1 MVRGTWRAD
10 SAAVLLRST
19 LSLAALASVA
29 ALLAWGCAPAS
40 PEDDQELDG
49 EEPTEET
56 DAPVSNGNVEQ
67 AMSST
72 CSTASIKPL
81 SQQIIDE
88 MKCMAPNQFVDV
100 PSRPNLVMGE
110 AVFPYLIKPA
120 RDRLVQALDANP
132 NKTMNVASMFRTVA
146 QQYMLRR
153 WKEQGRCGIKAAATP
168 GNSNHETGLAI
179 DLSPN
184 SSWRSALESRGYD
197 WFGSGDPPHFDYF
210 GPGAVSQKGLDVEA
224 FQRLW
229 NRNNPN
235 DKIDEDGAW
244 GPQTQS
250 RIKKSP
256 AKGFPIGATCGSDA
270 DPQPDPQDDPT
281 PQPQG
286 EPWSCDGTT
295 GTTPV
300 DTGEYVATSF
310 GCSVLE
316 DGTVI
321 NDPGDNCIPAC
332 LSQLKSSGVC
342 SSGSS
347 GPTCEKQINWYAAD
361 RDRFGCGTKL
371 RVTEPSSGK
380 SAIVMVIDAGPAC
393 WVEETVDMGVVDL
406 SYRAT
411 EHLFGGQVGV
421 SEKQMVKVEVVSADT
436 PLGPQ

>member
-1 MVRGTWRAD
+1 M
-10 SAAVLLRST
+10 LLRST
-19 LSLAALASVA
+19 LALAAVASLIV
-29 ALLAWGCAPAS
+29 WGCAPPS
-40 PEDDQELDG
+40 PEDQELDG
-49 EEPTEET
+49 HEPTEET
-56 DAPVSNGNVEQ
+56 DAPVSNGTVEQ

-88 MKCMAPNQFVDV
+88 MMCMAPNGFVEV
-100 PSRPNLVMGE
+100 PSRPNLVITDP
-110 AVFPYLIKPA
+110 VFPYLIKPA
-120 RDRLVQALDANP
+120 RDRLVAALDANP
-132 NKTMNVASMFRTVA
+132 SKTMTVNSMFRTVA

-179 DLSPN
+179 DIGN
-184 SSWRSALESRGYD
+184 NAGWRSALESRGFD

-210 GPGAVSQKGLDVEA
+210 GTGAVSQKGLDVEA

-235 DKIDEDGAW
+235 DKIDEDGLW
-244 GPQTQS
+244 GPQTRD

-256 AKGFPIGATCGSDA
+256 AKGFKLGASCGPEAQPEPDE
-270 DPQPDPQDDPT
+270 PQPAG
-281 PQPQG
+281 G
-286 EPWSCDGTT
+286 EWSCDGST
-295 GTTPV
+295 GTTPLAS
-300 DTGEYVATSF
+300 GEYVATSF
-310 GCSVLE
+310 GCSVLK

-321 NDPGDNCIPAC
+321 SDPGDNCIPAC
-332 LSQLKSSGVC
+332 FNQLKASGVC
-342 SSGSS
+342 SSNAS
-347 GPTCEKQINWYAAD
+347 GATCEKQINWYAAD

-371 RVTEPSSGK
+371 KVTEPSSGR

-393 WVEETVDMGVVDL
+393 WVEQQAQTGVVDL

-421 SEKQMVKVEVVSADT
+421 SEKQMVEVEVVSADT
-436 PLGPQ
+436 PLGAVP